1 MSEFSGWQ
9 KAAILLMV
17 TGPEVATQVIRYLGE
32 DEIARITQEM
42 ATLGTPPT
50 EAREQVVAEFER
62 LAHGG
67 ASATGMAFVRQL
79 LERALG
85 PQRARELIDRVVEP
99 AHAVPFEALRKAPA
113 AQVASL
119 LLDEHPQ
126 VAAVALAHLRPEQG
140 AAILKQMPGDVA
152 ADLAQRIARA
162 RHVSPELMR
171 RIEHSLERRLLLVAP
186 SAPGARPAGGVK
198 VVADLI
204 ARVDR
209 ETEKDVLGRL
219 EALDPQLAEEV
230 KSLLF
235 TFEDLAT
242 LDEAS
247 LQRVLREVDQKVLA
261 TALKG
266 APQEIREK
274 VFANVSTRVA
284 EVVKEQ
290 MEVMGPVRL
299 REVEEARRAIVAAVR
314 ALEESG
320 EIVITREEEMVVS

>member
-1 MSEFSGWQ
+1 M
-9 KAAILLMV
+9 
-17 TGPEVATQVIRYLGE
+17 
-32 DEIARITQEM
+32 
-42 ATLGTPPT
+42 
-50 EAREQVVAEFER
+50 
-62 LAHGG
+62 
-67 ASATGMAFVRQL
+67 
-79 LERALG
+79 
-85 PQRARELIDRVVEP
+85 
-99 AHAVPFEALRKAPA
+99 
-113 AQVASL
+113 ASL

-126 VAAVALAHLRPEQG
+126 VAAVAIAHLRPDQG
-140 AAILKQMPGDVA
+140 AAVLKQMPGEVA
-152 ADLAQRIARA
+152 ADIAQRIARA
-162 RHVSPELMR
+162 RHVSPELLR

-186 SAPGARPAGGVK
+186 SSAGGRSAAGVK

-219 EALDPQLAEEV
+219 ESLDPQLAEEV
-230 KSLLF
+230 MGLLF

-261 TALKG
+261 VALKG

-299 REVEEARRAIVAAVR
+299 REVEEARRTIVAAVR

-320 EIVITREEEMVVS
+320 EIVITREEELVVS